1 MSKNSSSLKKNISK
15 TGTEYSFFENDKLN
29 LLILF
34 VFWFFLLRE
43 LITGSAW
50 LFDDFPYVYYP
61 GKFLSAVSLS
71 NGIFPFW
78 NPYSFSGTPFFADP
92 QIAVLYPF
100 NFIMKYFVSNESL
113 SPLVIQNFLLI
124 HYFLC
129 SVFCYYLG
137 KEFKFNKFSSLVF
150 AFTFTYSSYMII
162 HMIHYN
168 LIETVAWLPL
178 IFLLII
184 KFFNSR
190 NYIYII
196 VAGIIM
202 SFSILAGYPQCF
214 FYNFV
219 FISVYSLYIIYKDFK
234 LKNTGNI
241 IHVIS
246 GLAIFFIIS
255 VGISSVQLLPTY
267 IFSQNSDRADVGYDF
282 IKQGSVHLYDLI
294 TLFIPKI
301 FGTFTWNETAKEV
314 SYWSIIKNGGHQEG
328 PWMYNVSTLYLTILP
343 LLLLVPT
350 LIYSFKSKQKLFPV
364 TFFLIL
370 SVLIL
375 MFSFGGNFFL
385 HKLFF
390 MFVPLF
396 DKFRNPGHVT
406 YLFAICLLL
415 ISAFGLNEI
424 IKNKS
429 ELSKYFTKKYFY
441 IVFGIIGLIFLL
453 NIMGFF
459 QSFSPAAKS
468 PEISSWI
475 SGQVNVF
482 FFLAIAFTLVLY
494 FYFTDKLSL
503 KGFSIAILLLLF
515 IDVYIFAFNQN
526 NGNKDPLNFYSQ
538 NSNVINQLKEE
549 GKSEEFRINMRE
561 GGNMMFQRYQG
572 AVDKIQLVEGVNVL
586 RLNRISPFGK
596 TADPASRQTFDLLN
610 VKYRINVDQNKK
622 SMGLAKQ
629 DSYLPR
635 AKMFYDIKIIE
646 DPAELKKYMESSEF
660 DYYKTLVLEKNPG
673 NISLPVINEADTVS
687 GIQEKVEITK
697 YDMNNIEL
705 NVETSENGFLFMS
718 EIFYPDWKAFVDGK
732 EVEIFRTD
740 YSLRSVYLEKGN
752 HKVEFVYS
760 SKEFELGSKVSLSVL
775 ALSFLG
781 MGFVFF
787 RQKKVKSEDA
797 G

>member
-1 MSKNSSSLKKNISK
+1 MSKSSPSVKKNIPKS
-15 TGTEYSFFENDKLN
+15 GIDVSFFENDKLN

-43 LITGSAW
+43 LITGNAW

-137 KEFKFNKFSSLVF
+137 KEFKLNKFPSLVF
-150 AFTFTYSSYMII
+150 AFTFTYSSYMVI

-184 KFFNSR
+184 KFFNSK

-196 VAGIIM
+196 AAGIIM

-219 FISVYSLYIIYKDFK
+219 FLSVYSLYIIYRDFR
-234 LKNTGNI
+234 LKNTGGI
-241 IHVIS
+241 IHVIT

-255 VGISSVQLLPTY
+255 VGISSVQLLPTF

-282 IKQGSVHLYDLI
+282 IKQGSVHFYDLI
-294 TLFIPKI
+294 TLFIPKY

-314 SYWSIIKNGGHQEG
+314 PYWSIAKSGGHQEG
-328 PWMYNVSTLYLTILP
+328 QWMYNVSTLYLTILP

-350 LIYSFKSKQKLFPV
+350 LIYSYKSKQKLFPV
-364 TFFLIL
+364 SFFLIF
-370 SVLIL
+370 SVIIL
-375 MFSFGGNFFL
+375 LFSFGGNFFL

-396 DKFRNPGHVT
+396 DKFRNPGHIT

-424 IKNKS
+424 IKNKI

-441 IVFGIIGLIFLL
+441 ILFGIIGLIFLL
-453 NIMGFF
+453 NIMGVL
-459 QSFSPAAKS
+459 QSFLPASKN

-475 SGQVNVF
+475 SSQTNVF
-482 FFLAIAFTLVLY
+482 FFLAIAFTVVLY
-494 FYFTDKLSL
+494 FYFQDKLSL
-503 KGFSIAILLLLF
+503 KGFTSVILLLLL
-515 IDVYIFAFNQN
+515 IDIYIFAFNQN
-526 NGNKDPLNFYSQ
+526 NGDKDPLSFYSQ
-538 NSNVINQLKEE
+538 NANMINQLKQE

-561 GGNMMFQRYQG
+561 GGNILFQRYQG
-572 AVDKIQLVEGVNVL
+572 AVDKIQLIEGVNVL

-622 SMGLAKQ
+622 AMSLAKQ
-629 DSYLPR
+629 NTYLPR
-635 AKMFYDIKIIE
+635 AKMFYDIKVIE
-646 DPAELKKYMESSEF
+646 NPDELKKYMESNEF

-673 NISLPVINEADTVS
+673 NISLPVINKNDTTSSV
-687 GIQEKVEITK
+687 QNKVEITK
-697 YDMNNIEL
+697 YEMNKIDL
-705 NVETSENGFLFMS
+705 NVETSENGFLFLS
-718 EIFYPDWKAFVDGK
+718 EVYYPDWKAFVNGK

-740 YSLRSVYLEKGN
+740 YSLRSVYLAKGN
-752 HKVEFVYS
+752 HKVEFIYS
-760 SKEFELGSKVSLSVL
+760 SNEFELGSKVSIAIIL
-775 ALSFLG
+775 LSFTG
-781 MGFVFF
+781 MVFAFF
-787 RQKKVKSEDA
+787 RNKKVKSEDA